1 MQDII
6 EWDKD
11 IDVDFLCH
19 GSPCFKAG
27 TKILTDKGYINIEN
41 IQKGDMVLTHNNRF
55 RKVLKIGHNE
65 NKQLYRLKAQGLF
78 ETFVTGNH
86 PYYVRTMSRKWNNE
100 LRRGVRCWDK
110 PEWKEVEQLTK
121 NDFIGIPIPQK
132 EENTYDLDKEDCW
145 LLGRYVADGHIRHN
159 KRLNRKNSY
168 QYGVVYS
175 IGNTKIENFKAHL
188 NKYHA
193 SIYPHSQS
201 VYRAIISSQKM
212 VEFIEQNGF
221 GKGAINKDIPMFVLN
236 LPKDLAEAFLNGYMT
251 GDGSFSRDVYKAT
264 SISQNLIMK
273 LQLLIAKVYKTSSNV
288 YFSTRPDK
296 HIIEGRIVNQHNT
309 YSISFHKEFRK
320 QNNSYV
326 DTENNIIWYPI
337 REIEKLDVYDTVYNL
352 EVEEDNSYVANNAIV
367 HNCTDFSIAGL
378 QAGGDV
384 GSGTRSSLMWE
395 TVRIVGKLRPKMILW
410 ENVKNLLSKKHKH
423 NFDAYIETM
432 NILGYNSYYQVL
444 NSKDYRNPTV
454 KRSCVY
460 Y

>member
-1 MQDII
+1 M
-6 EWDKD
+6 
-11 IDVDFLCH
+11 
-19 GSPCFKAG
+19 
-27 TKILTDKGYINIEN
+27 TNKGYKNIEDIEVN
-41 IQKGDMVLTHNNRF
+41 DLVLTHKNRF
-55 RKVLKIGHNE
+55 RKVLKTGHNE
-65 NKQLYRLKAQGLF
+65 NKQLYRLKAQGIF

-100 LRRGVRCWDK
+100 LRRDVRCWDK
-110 PEWKEVEQLTK
+110 PEWKEVEKLTK

-132 EENTYDLDKEDCW
+132 EENIYNLDKEDCW
-145 LLGRYVADGHIRHN
+145 LLGRYIADGHIRHN

-168 QYGVVYS
+168 MYGVVYS
-175 IGNTKIENFKAHL
+175 IGDKKVEEFKTHL

-201 VYRAIISSQKM
+201 VYRAIISLQKM

-236 LPKDLAEAFLNGYMT
+236 LPIELAEAFLDGYIS
-251 GDGSFSRDVYKAT
+251 GDGYFSKDVYRAT

-273 LQLLIAKVYKTSSNV
+273 LQFLIAKVYKTSSNIH
-288 YFSTRPDK
+288 FTKRPK
-296 HIIEGRIVNQHNT
+296 THIIEGRIVNQHDSYNIAF
-309 YSISFHKEFRK
+309 SKEKRK

-326 DTENNIIWYPI
+326 DIENNIIWYPI
-337 REIEKLDVYDTVYNL
+337 KEIEKLDAYDTVYNL
-352 EVEEDNSYVANNAIV
+352 EVEEDNSYLANNAIV
-367 HNCTDFSIAGL
+367 HNCTDFSVAGL

-460 Y
+460 YKH